1 MRGPIAYN
9 HATYA
14 CSDHLNKED
23 CSLWASGK
31 IFCWLKKKK
40 KKTVA
45 IGQPPIFETAQPP
58 ICESGIAFMLICAKK
73 KKSEEVV
80 DTA

>member
-1 MRGPIAYN
+1 MG
-9 HATYA
+9 
-14 CSDHLNKED
+14 KWED
-23 CSLWASGK
+23 LLLVE
-31 IFCWLKKKK
+31 IKKK

-45 IGQPPIFETAQPP
+45 IGQPPVFETAQPP

-73 KKSEEVV
+73 KNSKEVV